1 MGCRVQGRKREKRAS
16 LAQGSLGYAVAR
28 GSGTTSPASLQASGG
43 AVPVGSGTLSA
54 STGAAGGGYQQ
65 WYLSPIKYTPL
76 YPAPALTLMGTGTL
90 PANSHAA
97 DSDFQS
103 RFLTPYSFAAAKYGS
118 DTNTIP
124 PIIFPRVTRRRL

>member
-16 LAQGSLGYAVAR
+16 LAQGSLRYIRPEKPSLAQGSLGYSVEGPVRREGRKASLAQGSLGYSVAR
-28 GSGTTSPASLQASGG
+28 GSGTTSPTSLQASGG
-43 AVPVGSGTLSA
+43 AVSAGSGTLSA
-54 STGAAGGGYQQ
+54 
-65 WYLSPIKYTPL
+65 
-76 YPAPALTLMGTGTL
+76 
-90 PANSHAA
+90 NSHVA